1 MSYRAKVILQFEM
14 ILTTSNSVP
23 SPQEIENLV
32 LSHLDEF
39 EILRDKKV
47 LIIGGTGLIGTWL
60 LRAILSAND
69 YFNLNCSIL
78 ITGRRSKFELL
89 QNITYMPVDFTSGI
103 IPKTIIEYSADI
115 LIFAATSTDI
125 ADISN
130 FQTVDI
136 QLKNIEYM
144 LMQIVKKQSGIR
156 IINLSSGAVYGLQ
169 ARRNHFI
176 SELNNV
182 DLEYCKNDPY
192 ARIKLGVER
201 IVETLTQIS
210 TSQGVNLRLFSFYG
224 HGLPLDQHFVIGNFI
239 RSAVREKRITILGNS
254 ESTRGYL
261 HFGDLVINILKAISI
276 RDLHTVNLG
285 SVTPICIKDLASC
298 VKEAAKDKS
307 IQIDF
312 LGESEPPNHY
322 VPYPS
327 ELVRSC
333 KFIESYDFE
342 KSLSDWVGIIRNGI
356 SN

>member
-1 MSYRAKVILQFEM
+1 M
-14 ILTTSNSVP
+14 ILTTNNSVP

-32 LSHLDEF
+32 LSHSNEF

-47 LIIGGTGLIGTWL
+47 LIIGGTGLIGTWI
-60 LRAILSAND
+60 LRAILRAND
-69 YFNLNCSIL
+69 YYHLNCSVI
-78 ITGRRSKFELL
+78 ITGRRSLYESLH
-89 QNITYMPVDFTSGI
+89 NITYIPVDFMSDTFPEKI
-103 IPKTIIEYSADI
+103 LEYSADV
-115 LIFAATSTDI
+115 LIFAATSTNV
-125 ADISN
+125 ADTEN
-130 FQTVDI
+130 FQAVDI
-136 QLKNIEYM
+136 QLKNIDSI
-144 LMQIVKKQSGIR
+144 LTQIVKKQSGIR
-156 IINLSSGAVYGLQ
+156 IINLSSGAVYGLE

-182 DLEYCKNDPY
+182 DLEYCTNDPY
-192 ARIKLGVER
+192 AGIKLGVEK
-201 IVETLTQIS
+201 IVESLTQIS

-224 HGLPLDQHFVIGNFI
+224 HGLPLNQHFVIGNFI
-239 RSAVREKRITILGNS
+239 RSALTEKRITILGNS

-285 SVTPICIKDLASC
+285 SVTPMRIKDLASC

-327 ELVRSC
+327 ELFRSYE
-333 KFIESYDFE
+333 FIESYDFE
-342 KSLSDWVGIIRNGI
+342 KSLANWVGIIRDGI